1 MKSWWFYS
9 LGWAKKNVIQVWTL
23 PDFFSG
29 KTALKD
35 LLSSMQFK
43 WICFYSKKLKKR
55 QLLLVKGREESESSE
70 RAAQAQIL
78 VTDKS

>member
-1 MKSWWFYS
+1 MILLIGMSKR
-9 LGWAKKNVIQVWTL
+9 KKKKDVIQVWTL

-29 KTALKD
+29 IAALKD

-55 QLLLVKGREESESSE
+55 QLPLVKRREESESSE
-70 RAAQAQIL
+70 DSAQTQIL